1 MHVQDTY
8 YLDLSGN
15 YTPHWLG
22 VDIAEQL
29 RADANAR
36 LTLDAEYAQVR
47 APLPPSLAEPGAAA
61 PAPKSWGTTFYAF
74 EMCAYI
80 THPITLTDSILQAEK
95 FNP

>member
-22 VDIAEQL
+22 MDIAEQL

-47 APLPPSLAEPGAAA
+47 APLPPSLAEPGAACSCA
-61 PAPKSWGTTFYAF
+61 PSHGRTTFYAF

-80 THPITLTDSILQAEK
+80 THPITLTDLYLAS
-95 FNP
+95 

>member
-1 MHVQDTY
+1 MHGQDTY

-47 APLPPSLAEPGAAA
+47 ALLPSTPAEPGAAA
-61 PAPKSWGTTFYAF
+61 PAPSRGAQCFL
-74 EMCAYI
+74 CG
-80 THPITLTDSILQAEK
+80 
-95 FNP
+95 